1 MLRRCSV
8 CLGKS
13 RDDFRG
19 FFPAD
24 IFGDNHTVVVVI
36 NVLHLF
42 REFSE
47 RRAVSR
53 MIICFEVHLHRIT
66 RLGGI

>member
-13 RDDFRG
+13 RDNFRG
-19 FFPAD
+19 FFPAY

-47 RRAVSR
+47 RQGVSR
-53 MIICFEVHLHRIT
+53 MIICFEVHFHRIT